1 MSGALQ
7 ALFQNWRSFT
17 APAPAPAPASVA
29 LYSGGNNSN
38 GQLGLGDTTNRSA
51 PNRIGSGT
59 TWASIAAGNAH
70 TLAVKTDGTLWSWG
84 FPNHGQLGI
93 NIAHPEPGRSSP
105 VQVGALT
112 NWLSVSAGPYGNF
125 SMAIK
130 TDGTLWAWGR
140 NSAGSGAPLGDGTT
154 ISRSSPVQI
163 GALTT
168 WLSVSAGRYTT
179 LAIKT
184 DGSLWGWGNGGYIG
198 DAPLFSYR
206 SSPVQVGNQTTD
218 WASCSSRSTGGFG
231 IKTNGQLWTWG
242 HDYSGVNGLN
252 NAINQLSPIQ
262 VGALTTWSKIATGTA
277 HVLAIKTDGTL
288 WSWGSNQE
296 GRLGQNIATTT
307 YRSSPV
313 QVGALT
319 TWSKIA
325 AGATGGHSMAI
336 KTDGTLW
343 AWGKNDVG
351 QLMLGDT
358 INRSSPVQ
366 VGALTNWLNL
376 PDHLNHSVV
385 TKTP

>member
-17 APAPAPAPASVA
+17 APAPAPELVGGA
-29 LYSGGNNSN
+29 LYSGGNNTN
-38 GQLGLGDTTNRSA
+38 GRLGLGDTTNRSSPVQVGA
-51 PNRIGSGT
+51 LT
-59 TWASIAAGNAH
+59 TWYSIAAGKAH

-93 NIAHPEPGRSSP
+93 NISHPEAGRSSP

-112 NWLSVSAGPYGNF
+112 DWLSVSAGPYGDF

-130 TDGTLWAWGR
+130 TNGTLWAWGR
-140 NSAGSGAPLGDGTT
+140 NNSSASAALGLGDT
-154 ISRSSPVQI
+154 INRSSPVQV

-168 WLSVSAGRYTT
+168 WLSVSAGRYHC

-184 DGSLWGWGNGGYIG
+184 DASLWGWGYGAYIG
-198 DAPLFSYR
+198 DAPNFAYR
-206 SSPVQVGNQTTD
+206 SSPVQVGGQTTD
-218 WASCSSRSTGGFG
+218 WASCSSRGQGGFG
-231 IKTNGQLWTWG
+231 IKTNGQLWAWG
-242 HDYSGVNGLN
+242 SSTSGVNGLN
-252 NAINQLSPIQ
+252 SASGYQMSPAQ
-262 VGALTTWSKIATGTA
+262 VGTLTTWSKIAVGQS

-288 WSWGSNQE
+288 WSWGSNGD

-307 YRSSPV
+307 NRSSPV

-319 TWSKIA
+319 TWSKISA
-325 AGATGGHSMAI
+325 SPDHSMAI

-343 AWGKNDVG
+343 SWGNNDVG
-351 QLMLGDT
+351 QLLLGDT

-366 VGALTNWLNL
+366 VGALTTWLNL
-376 PDHLNHSVV
+376 PDHLNAHSVV
-385 TKTP
+385 TVTP